1 MVKSLPAMQETWAR
15 FLGQEHPLEKGMATH
30 SSILSWRIPRTE
42 KLGGLQ
48 PMGWQRVGHGW
59 ATNGVK
65 KRRVHLRG
73 NRCFSGSDMST
84 APPGGNR
91 EQQGRQTCAGQTA
104 RVPSFKQGFKL
115 PNSSNKK
122 KRTQPFPTG
131 PRNFYSFICLTLKE
145 NTHWTTFFL
154 FFPNKQTG
162 WHQALSIERR

>member
-1 MVKSLPAMQETWAR
+1 MQAQSLSRED
-15 FLGQEHPLEKGMATH
+15 PLEKGMATH
-30 SSILSWRIPRTE
+30 SSILSWRIPQTE
-42 KLGGLQ
+42 KPGGLQ

-73 NRCFSGSDMST
+73 NRCFSGSDMS
-84 APPGGNR
+84 NR

-104 RVPSFKQGFKL
+104 RSRPSSRVS
-115 PNSSNKK
+115 NSQIRQTKK
-122 KRTQPFPTG
+122 KRIQPFPTG